1 MTAESLLFNP
11 NIYGDIMGLFDRKTD
26 YSDMNGLK
34 IEDKILIIK
43 INELIE
49 EIESNLKERGIE
61 ISLPYKMQLK
71 SDISEIRRVMNK
83 IRPEKD
89 NAKIISKLEFLHIK
103 LRTEAENIF
112 G

>member
-1 MTAESLLFNP
+1 
-11 NIYGDIMGLFDRKTD
+11 MGLFDRKTD

-34 IEDKILIIK
+34 AEDKILIVK

-49 EIESNLKERGIE
+49 ETESNLKKRGIDT
-61 ISLPYKMQLK
+61 SLPYKMQLK
-71 SDISEIRRVMNK
+71 SDISEIRRVMDK
-83 IRPEKD
+83 LRPEKD
-89 NAKIISKLEFLHIK
+89 NTKIISKLEFLYIK